1 MKLRYESGD
10 RLVDDYFTRPEL
22 NDLASI
28 GLNAMDVYD
37 YVEDFCTRGELIGTF
52 LAVHSVRRDY
62 LSTSKSS
69 FIRSSNQMIYLQGRL
84 LRRHRGCPNHTQSNC
99 KIEGELPADTMYGC
113 GGDRRFFKANNVH
126 PADFLKA
133 VWYYGSDQ
141 TSLVLWLKA
150 RRENRSQTPN
160 LHSPNLWT
168 NLVDYGGRAG
178 AASRV
183 SCVLSMIVIW
193 HALPN

>member
-1 MKLRYESGD
+1 MQHYDYTVRLNELWNAAKLRYESGD

-37 YVEDFCTRGELIGTF
+37 YVEDFCTRGEPDFGTF

-62 LSTSKSS
+62 FINIQKAVLSDHLLNPDDLPSKEDSLDG
-69 FIRSSNQMIYLQGRL
+69 IVWLPRIIPKAIAKL
-84 LRRHRGCPNHTQSNC
+84 
-99 KIEGELPADTMYGC
+99 KGELPADIMYGC

-150 RRENRSQTPN
+150 RREK
-160 LHSPNLWT
+160 L
-168 NLVDYGGRAG
+168 
-178 AASRV
+178 
-183 SCVLSMIVIW
+183 
-193 HALPN
+193 ALNA